1 MSTQIG
7 DFSGEENQVIMTD
20 LSNPSNM
27 SSHEELLQEYRRECD
42 QTDERLLLSCYRKT
56 EQGVIKIKDW
66 KPPSMIDLLK
76 AVQSLDTLPDA
87 LSDLIQYLINQ
98 EDSSIPVPVIQK
110 LVIEKLANNPCE
122 SLPNIA
128 GRDTIWP
135 SQAEFVD
142 PKLPQKS
149 IEIISSTSTLVGQ
162 QGKDKEAACEKTGPT
177 GFKTDLTASLRVSR
191 TKSKPKVVKPKKL
204 RLVFGKPLK
213 PKGRSKHQKEKSKHV
228 PEKLPAKPQRQ
239 KNDNDVSRP
248 KTSDRKSTRLNS
260 SH

>member
-1 MSTQIG
+1 
-7 DFSGEENQVIMTD
+7 
-20 LSNPSNM
+20 
-27 SSHEELLQEYRRECD
+27 
-42 QTDERLLLSCYRKT
+42 
-56 EQGVIKIKDW
+56 
-66 KPPSMIDLLK
+66 MID
-76 AVQSLDTLPDA
+76 
-87 LSDLIQYLINQ
+87 Q

-149 IEIISSTSTLVGQ
+149 IEIISSTSTLGGQ

-191 TKSKPKVVKPKKL
+191 TKSKPKMVKPKKL

-248 KTSDRKSTRLNS
+248 KTSKHSKFALKQKFHN
-260 SH
+260 